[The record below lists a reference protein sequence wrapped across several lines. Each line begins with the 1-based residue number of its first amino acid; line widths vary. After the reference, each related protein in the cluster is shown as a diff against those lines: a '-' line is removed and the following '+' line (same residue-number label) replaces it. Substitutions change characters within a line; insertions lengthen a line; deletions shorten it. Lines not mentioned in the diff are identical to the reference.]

1 MLFCMWAV
9 KTAVLGR
16 ACPARRAC
24 CSFCSTC
31 AHMSCEVHTATC
43 TYSACADSIQRGP
56 RSVQAM
62 APLWERWA
70 RARVHQKPVPE
81 DPAFDAPICRVRLP
95 ARHHWYCLMH
105 LLRRKNRVNRLSG
118 SGIEVPGPEDP
129 ELVVGLLNVEIV
141 QRASRTACAGNCR
154 RPVAAPV

>member
-9 KTAVLGR
+9 KTAVWGR

-43 TYSACADSIQRGP
+43 TYSACADSTQRGP
-56 RSVQAM
+56 RSVQAL
-62 APLWERWA
+62 APLWERRA

-81 DPAFDAPICRVRLP
+81 DPAFDAPICCVWLTH
-95 ARHHWYCLMH
+95 ARAHARTQHNPNRNQFPCSGF
-105 LLRRKNRVNRLSG
+105 LLRRNSQAQPPIKYMRKKSLTFTIPTINS
-118 SGIEVPGPEDP
+118 STCEPP
-129 ELVVGLLNVEIV
+129 
-141 QRASRTACAGNCR
+141 
-154 RPVAAPV
+154 